1 MYGTGQ
7 STGEVIE
14 RRQPVKPVREVNPAF
29 QSQPTRQK
37 TRSVSPEKRAQSP
50 TRVSFEGIVK
60 RSEKNGIKTCLQ
72 GFQPGPKIGRLFH
85 HRRWLET

>member
-1 MYGTGQ
+1 MNNVLNVSGKSAGEVTMYGTGQ

-50 TRVSFEGIVK
+50 TRVSFEGIVE
-60 RSEKNGIKTCLQ
+60 RSDKK
-72 GFQPGPKIGRLFH
+72 
-85 HRRWLET
+85 